1 MKAGITTSSASR
13 EKPLTQRLDR
23 NLYKACYKQGEKYLQ
38 RRKMRKLVSTKAVQ
52 KNSREPS
59 RHKSEK
65 LSPKEDCK
73 SLPKPTQ
80 KRKPAKPKKCSNCG
94 EIHAGKYQQPMYKNN
109 GRGKKTKGD
118 VMNTNEVD
126 ALFGF

>member
-1 MKAGITTSSASR
+1 M
-13 EKPLTQRLDR
+13 
-23 NLYKACYKQGEKYLQ
+23 
-38 RRKMRKLVSTKAVQ
+38 STKAVQ

-94 EIHAGKYQQPMYKNN
+94 EIHAGKCQQPIYKKN
-109 GRGKKTKGD
+109 GRGEKRKED
-118 VMNTNEVD
+118 VLDKNEVD